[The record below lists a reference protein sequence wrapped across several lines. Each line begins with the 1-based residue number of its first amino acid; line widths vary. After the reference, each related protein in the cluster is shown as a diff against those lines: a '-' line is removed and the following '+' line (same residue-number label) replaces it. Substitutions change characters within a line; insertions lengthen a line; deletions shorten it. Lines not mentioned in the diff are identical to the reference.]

1 MLFFFNMVS
10 GFLKSRR
17 LNRVKVRTVK
27 GTTTHY
33 RLGNRSIAKCAVT
46 KKPLRGIPRKTNGK
60 FSSLS
65 KSQKT
70 VARPYG
76 GYMSHSALKEKIL
89 KEVVLNE

>member
-1 MLFFFNMVS
+1 MVA

-17 LNRVKVRTVK
+17 LRRVKVKTTK
-27 GTTTHY
+27 CTTTHY
-33 RLGNRSIAKCAVT
+33 RLRNRSIAKCAVT
-46 KKPLRGIPRKTNGK
+46 KKPLRGIPRKTTK
-60 FSSLS
+60 QFSSLS

-89 KEVVLNE
+89 REQVLNE